1 MCRVPLP
8 EFGTTITERITA
20 LNYQDKLNQPEV
32 VRITLANNVEDVTR
46 IIADNIKATSRGGR
60 GAVRTSKED
69 HAWFEDTNDHVAM
82 VAEGIVG
89 VDAEGNP
96 NWTLLS
102 EIIVDGTGIHQN
114 VVEVQNGLTLA
125 ETHIEQNSRAITLEA
140 KRASE
145 AEGALSSSIQVT
157 ADAITAEVTRATEA
171 EGTLSS
177 SIQVTADAI
186 TAEVTRA
193 TGAESGLSSSITAE
207 AGRINLVVEGTGANA
222 KIKAASIAASIN
234 DQTGESIVSIAA
246 NRVIIDGTTKISDC
260 FTVDAN
266 GYLHVAKRTD
276 FAGNVVI
283 GEQGALV
290 LQGQSQE
297 QYSISASSLRNYVK
311 KAAVDSTTNTLQIW
325 NFGDPDNAPSINFSK
340 AAQATLDD
348 TLAWNSGT
356 SRGQGV
362 YCQFT
367 YQTVDSGGA
376 RVESDSHF
384 ATLDKSRH
392 CVRFWEQYNSGTDTF
407 MVNEYTFDC
416 DPFVSEIKISHSENT
431 TDRSKIS
438 GKTSLD
444 FRQSIKDAIDNRQ
457 YCIIKATNEGA
468 AENKYFYFDFT

>member
-1 MCRVPLP
+1 M
-8 EFGTTITERITA
+8 
-20 LNYQDKLNQPEV
+20 
-32 VRITLANNVEDVTR
+32 
-46 IIADNIKATSRGGR
+46 
-60 GAVRTSKED
+60 
-69 HAWFEDTNDHVAM
+69 
-82 VAEGIVG
+82 
-89 VDAEGNP
+89 
-96 NWTLLS
+96 
-102 EIIVDGTGIHQN
+102 
-114 VVEVQNGLTLA
+114 
-125 ETHIEQNSRAITLEA
+125 
-140 KRASE
+140 
-145 AEGALSSSIQVT
+145 
-157 ADAITAEVTRATEA
+157 TRATEA

-444 FRQSIKDAIDNRQ
+444 FRQSIKDAIDNDFGGLGNWSHVLMTGGGLSFNRGGKE
-457 YCIIKATNEGA
+457 YLGGRLGRAVEDIPRRTTKLNSHSFSSSLGLMDLIIDTIEQQRAPTGGFGSKVAGFF
-468 AENKYFYFDFT
+468 KSLLGG